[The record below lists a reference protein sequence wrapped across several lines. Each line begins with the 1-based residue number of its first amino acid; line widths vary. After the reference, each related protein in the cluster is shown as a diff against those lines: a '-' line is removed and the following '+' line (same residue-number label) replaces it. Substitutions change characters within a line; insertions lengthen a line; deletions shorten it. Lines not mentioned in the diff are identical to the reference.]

1 MTREE
6 IYSRFEELDK
16 RASLGGGVDK
26 IEKQHAQGKMTARER
41 IGMLLDKGTFN
52 ELDKLVN
59 HRCTNFGMEKKQI
72 AGDGMVTG
80 YGKID
85 GRPVFVYAY
94 DFTAHG
100 GSLSE
105 TNAAKIVKVQQLALK
120 TGAPVI
126 ALNDSG
132 GARIQEGVN
141 SLAGYA
147 SIFYQNTIASGV
159 IPQISAILGPC
170 AGGACYSPA
179 LTDFIF
185 MVKEKSH
192 MFITGP
198 DVVKTVTNEEVGKEE
213 LGGAYTH
220 SSKSGVTHFM
230 CDNEEETLMSIRE
243 LLSFLPSNNMEDAP
257 LVPCNDDIHRQVE
270 ALQTVI
276 PEDPNMPY
284 DIKDI
289 IEPVLDNQY
298 FFEVMPHFAK
308 NVVVGFGR
316 LGGRSVGIVA
326 NQPAWLAGVLDIDA
340 SDKAARFI
348 RFCDC
353 FNIPLIT
360 FEDVPGFLPGTIQE
374 HNGIIRHG
382 AKIVYAYAEATVPK
396 VTLITRKAYGGAYI
410 VMSSKPTGADVNLAY
425 PQAEIAVMGAAGA
438 VNILYRKSTPEEKQE
453 IIKDYE
459 DKFSN
464 PYCAAERGLID
475 EVIMPRDTRYK
486 LIQLWKCVTT
496 KPKQIRLRNMAICL
510 YDKIKILPQIIQID
524 TSPILNSWFSMEI
537 TGENLRSLWRK
548 SFLPRLFAIL
558 YSAMH

>member
-16 RASLGGGVDK
+16 KASLGGGVDK

-41 IGMLLDKGTFN
+41 IEMLLDKGTFN

-59 HRCTNFGMEKKQI
+59 HRCTNFGMDKKQI

-85 GRPVFVYAY
+85 GRLVFVYAY

-105 TNAAKIVKVQQLALK
+105 TNAAKIVKVQELALK
-120 TGAPVI
+120 NGAPVI

-192 MFITGP
+192 MFVTGP
-198 DVVKTVTNEEVGKEE
+198 DVVKTVIHEEVSKEE
-213 LGGAYTH
+213 LGGAMTH

-230 CDNEEETLMSIRE
+230 CNTEEELLMSIRE
-243 LLSFLPSNNMEDAP
+243 LLSFLPQNNMDETKKQNCTDETNREDAV
-257 LVPCNDDIHRQVE
+257 LDTIVP
-270 ALQTVI
+270 A
-276 PEDPNMPY
+276 DPNVPY
-284 DIKDI
+284 DMKDI
-289 IEPVLDNQY
+289 IERVVDNGY
-298 FFEVMPHFAK
+298 FFEVMPNFAK
-308 NVVVGFGR
+308 NILIGFAR
-316 LGGRSVGIVA
+316 LAGRSVGIVA
-326 NQPAWLAGVLDIDA
+326 NQPAYLAGVLDIDA
-340 SDKAARFI
+340 SDKASRFI

-360 FEDVPGFLPGTIQE
+360 FEDVPGFLPGYTQE
-374 HNGIIRHG
+374 NNGIIRHG
-382 AKIVYAYAEATVPK
+382 AKIVYAFAEATVPK
-396 VTLITRKAYGGAYI
+396 LTVITRKAYGGAYI
-410 VMSSKPTGADVNLAY
+410 VMNSKQTGADVNFAY
-425 PQAEIAVMGAAGA
+425 PSAEIAVMGAEGA
-438 VNILYRKSTPEEKQE
+438 VNILFRKADAETKAKELEAYKEKFATPYQAAELGFIDE
-453 IIKDYE
+453 IIY
-459 DKFSN
+459 
-464 PYCAAERGLID
+464 
-475 EVIMPRDTRYK
+475 PRQTRK
-486 LIQLWKCVTT
+486 RLIQALEMTENKMQTNP
-496 KPKQIRLRNMAICL
+496 PKKHGNMPL
-510 YDKIKILPQIIQID
+510 
-524 TSPILNSWFSMEI
+524 
-537 TGENLRSLWRK
+537 
-548 SFLPRLFAIL
+548 
-558 YSAMH
+558 

>member
-1 MTREE
+1 
-6 IYSRFEELDK
+6 
-16 RASLGGGVDK
+16 
-26 IEKQHAQGKMTARER
+26 
-41 IGMLLDKGTFN
+41 
-52 ELDKLVN
+52 
-59 HRCTNFGMEKKQI
+59 
-72 AGDGMVTG
+72 
-80 YGKID
+80 
-85 GRPVFVYAY
+85 
-94 DFTAHG
+94 
-100 GSLSE
+100 
-105 TNAAKIVKVQQLALK
+105 
-120 TGAPVI
+120 
-126 ALNDSG
+126 
-132 GARIQEGVN
+132 
-141 SLAGYA
+141 
-147 SIFYQNTIASGV
+147 
-159 IPQISAILGPC
+159 
-170 AGGACYSPA
+170 
-179 LTDFIF
+179 
-185 MVKEKSH
+185 

-486 LIQLWKCVTT
+486 LIQALEMCHNKNQSNP
-496 KPKQIRLRNMAICL
+496 PKKARQYAFMI
-510 YDKIKILPQIIQID
+510 KIKILPQIIQID

>member
-16 RASLGGGVDK
+16 KASLGGGVDK

-41 IGMLLDKGTFN
+41 IEMLLDKGTFN

-59 HRCTNFGMEKKQI
+59 HRCTNFGMDKKQI

-85 GRPVFVYAY
+85 GRLVFVYAY

-105 TNAAKIVKVQQLALK
+105 TNAAKIVKVQELALK
-120 TGAPVI
+120 NGAPVI

-185 MVKEKSH
+185 MVKEQSH

-230 CDNEEETLMSIRE
+230 CNNEEEALMSIRE

-257 LVPCNDDIHRQVE
+257 LAPCTDDIHRQVE

-326 NQPAWLAGVLDIDA
+326 NQPAYLAGVLDIDA

-360 FEDVPGFLPGTIQE
+360 FEDVPGFLPGT
-374 HNGIIRHG
+374 
-382 AKIVYAYAEATVPK
+382 
-396 VTLITRKAYGGAYI
+396 LITRKAYGGAYI

-425 PQAEIAVMGAAGA
+425 PQAEIAVMGAEGA

-453 IIKDYE
+453 IIKEYE
-459 DKFSN
+459 NKFSN
-464 PYCAAERGLID
+464 PYRAAERGLID

-486 LIQLWKCVTT
+486 LAQALDMCHNKNQSNP
-496 KPKQIRLRNMAICL
+496 PKKHGNMPL
-510 YDKIKILPQIIQID
+510 
-524 TSPILNSWFSMEI
+524 
-537 TGENLRSLWRK
+537 
-548 SFLPRLFAIL
+548 
-558 YSAMH
+558 

>member
-1 MTREE
+1 MEE
-6 IYSRFEELDK
+6 KNKAYATFEERD
-16 RASLGGGVDK
+16 RIASLGGGTAK
-26 IEKQHAQGKMTARER
+26 IEKQHESGKMTARER
-41 IGMLLDKGTFN
+41 IDMLLDKGTFV
-52 ELDKLVN
+52 ELDKLMV
-59 HRCTNFGMEKKQI
+59 HRCTNYGMDKNKI
-72 AGDGMVTG
+72 PGDGIVSG

-85 GRPVFVYAY
+85 GRQVFVYAY
-94 DFTAHG
+94 DFTVYG
-100 GSLSE
+100 GSLSAS
-105 TNAAKIVKVQQLALK
+105 NAKKIVKVQQLALK
-120 TGAPVI
+120 NGAPII

-132 GARIQEGVN
+132 GARIQEGIE
-141 SLAGYA
+141 SLSGYA
-147 SIFYQNTIASGV
+147 DIFYQNTMASRV

-185 MVKEKSH
+185 MVKEQSH

-213 LGGAYTH
+213 LGGAQTH
-220 SSKSGVTHFM
+220 SGKSGVTHFM

-360 FEDVPGFLPGTIQE
+360 FEDVPGFLPGTVQE

-425 PQAEIAVMGAAGA
+425 PQAEIAVMGAEGA
-438 VNILYRKSTPEEKQE
+438 VNILYRKSAPEEKAE
-453 IIKDYE
+453 IIKEYE

-464 PYCAAERGLID
+464 PYRAAERGLID

-486 LIQLWKCVTT
+486 LIQALEMCHNKNQSNP
-496 KPKQIRLRNMAICL
+496 PKKHGNMPL
-510 YDKIKILPQIIQID
+510 
-524 TSPILNSWFSMEI
+524 
-537 TGENLRSLWRK
+537 
-548 SFLPRLFAIL
+548 
-558 YSAMH
+558 